1 MLSFTKIKVS
11 SIYLILILTIFFA
24 SLNFKNNKLLDKKI
38 NLGLDLQGGS
48 YILLEIDTK
57 PLVNQK
63 LQTKV
68 IPIKKLLNK
77 NEIKFKDFIISEDNI
92 SLICLAGY
100 MRILEKNFL
109 DRFKGKI
116 INIHP
121 SLLPKYKGLNTFKRI
136 LKTKEKITGCTVH
149 YVNKKLDTG
158 RKILQKKIFIT
169 PNDNEKTLKYRVQQV
184 EHKAYAEAIIR
195 IYN

>member
-1 MLSFTKIKVS
+1 MVKKKACIFISGKGTNLKVLIRNSRDYSFPINISCVVSDSLKAEGLSYAKLYKIPYYILNLDNQLNIES
-11 SIYLILILTIFFA
+11 ILI
-24 SLNFKNNKLLDKKI
+24 KLK
-38 NLGLDLQGGS
+38 
-48 YILLEIDTK
+48 
-57 PLVNQK
+57 
-63 LQTKV
+63 
-68 IPIKKLLNK
+68 
-77 NEIKFKDFIISEDNI
+77 EDNI